1 MTPVK
6 DITSKQDEV
15 DLTPVRDI
23 TSKQDE
29 VDLTPGNENTNKRDN
44 KDLFPV
50 KDITIHPNED
60 ESNLTRNSEKEDNE
74 EMLTLKRRASEK
86 ENSTPTYTPANFR
99 REKSGAVSLKA
110 KQHLLPNTADTTFSV
125 NERATILKE
134 ESIFGKTKFFISRT
148 PG

>member
-6 DITSKQDEV
+6 DITSKQDKV

-29 VDLTPGNENTNKRDN
+29 VDLTPGNENINKRDN

-74 EMLTLKRRASEK
+74 EMLTLKRRALEK

-110 KQHLLPNTADTTFSV
+110 KQHLLPNTADTTISV

-148 PG
+148 QG